1 MSAAERTLVAPERT
15 FTMHGTAPALWA
27 TYGSWAHPDV
37 YDEARSREILAPLEP
52 FMLYPE
58 GGRRGL
64 WLPGWDSWSMWG
76 FDPQLDAYFAQLWRN
91 SGMTGDRDPD
101 IWILGR
107 GTFEGRPFAV
117 TTARILAQEI
127 AVATGA
133 DLDAVCRAMLGT
145 DPG

>member
-1 MSAAERTLVAPERT
+1 LIKNHEAVLGIARDIMQQRRTNLWPLYG
-15 FTMHGTAPALWA
+15 FWALP
-27 TYGSWAHPDV
+27 GD
-37 YDEARSREILAPLEP
+37 YDQKASDRALAPLEP

-58 GGRRGL
+58 GGRRSL
-64 WLPGWDSWSMWG
+64 WLPGWEERSVWG
-76 FDPQLDAYFAQLWRN
+76 FDPQTDVYFAQLWRDPA
-91 SGMTGDRDPD
+91 SVGTGPD

-133 DLDAVCRAMLGT
+133 ELAAVCKAMLGIE
-145 DPG
+145 P